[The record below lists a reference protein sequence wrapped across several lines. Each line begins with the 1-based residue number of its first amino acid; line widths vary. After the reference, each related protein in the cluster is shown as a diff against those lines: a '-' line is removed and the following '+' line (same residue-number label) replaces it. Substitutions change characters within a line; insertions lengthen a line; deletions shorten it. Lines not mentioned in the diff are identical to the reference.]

1 MRRRRAGAVKAQ
13 STERRITAPL
23 AHRGSRV
30 EVSNAPAVMVEG
42 GASMFELKVFVHEG
56 RHFPSDTSFEV
67 NGVFDN
73 EQTGTGFT
81 RLSTTPVWSGPPLTW
96 RRDAESVRKL
106 QSQGAQ
112 LKLTGAPATHL
123 NVDATHPA
131 PVRAKSNDSDPGP
144 PPVPPTQSKTITA
157 VSVG

>member
-1 MRRRRAGAVKAQ
+1 
-13 STERRITAPL
+13 
-23 AHRGSRV
+23 
-30 EVSNAPAVMVEG
+30 MVEG

-106 QSQGAQ
+106 QSQGAH
-112 LKLTGAPATHL
+112 LKLTGAPATPVSTRPIPRL
-123 NVDATHPA
+123 SARKATTLTP
-131 PVRAKSNDSDPGP
+131 DPLP
-144 PPVPPTQSKTITA
+144 SPRRSPRR
-157 VSVG
+157 

>member
-1 MRRRRAGAVKAQ
+1 
-13 STERRITAPL
+13 
-23 AHRGSRV
+23 
-30 EVSNAPAVMVEG
+30 
-42 GASMFELKVFVHEG
+42 MFELKVFVHEG

-106 QSQGAQ
+106 QSQGAH
-112 LKLTGAPATHL
+112 LKLTGASASHL
-123 NVDATHPA
+123 NVDGDPSPR
-131 PVRAKSNDSDPGP
+131 PVRAKSNDSDPRTP
-144 PPVPPTQSKTITA
+144 SHLPTQSKTTTA